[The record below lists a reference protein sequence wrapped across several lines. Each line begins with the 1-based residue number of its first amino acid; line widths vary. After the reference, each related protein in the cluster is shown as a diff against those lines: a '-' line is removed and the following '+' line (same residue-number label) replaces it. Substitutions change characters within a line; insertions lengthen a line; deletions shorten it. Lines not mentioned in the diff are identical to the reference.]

1 MNRDIVWV
9 TLESVRRDRTSEG
22 ASERRTT
29 PNLARLASRED
40 AVGFGNAVA
49 HSIWTR
55 PSTASILTGRA
66 PSDHRVWSA
75 EAALPDGMRTVPE
88 QLRDAGYRTVGVSAN
103 PQFSPATGLDRGFE
117 RFHYL
122 ERGSLVREA
131 GFGTMCRYLLNVR
144 RHSAGLTTDT
154 RQHCLGFL
162 HDSIARRHIGRAADD
177 DRPLFLYVHL
187 GDSHHPYC
195 PPKGFRD
202 RFADELAL
210 SPADALETVLD
221 ASARLHE
228 HIAEGVPFDEER
240 WNALSVLYDT
250 CLAYVDALA
259 GSIVDAASSRLDD
272 PVIVVTADHGEFF
285 GEDDLLAH
293 MLSTHTAVTD
303 VPLVVRGLD
312 ERAAA
317 NGPVQH
323 ADVWATLSGRSIPA
337 VDVPIGR
344 DLVSES
350 PSFAVTQR
358 GGERAAK
365 KVETIAAHNPS
376 FDGDR
381 YGRGPVTSLRTES
394 HRLRRDADGDALFDL
409 RDETTDIRETEPAL
423 AAELSDAAD
432 EWLRE
437 RGQPSAGHDGEATF
451 SSEMERRLE
460 DLGYL

>member
-9 TLESVRRDRTSEG
+9 TLESIRRDRTSQG
-22 ASERRTT
+22 GHERQTT
-29 PNLARLASRED
+29 PNLVRLASRED
-40 AVGFGNAVA
+40 AIGFENAVT

-75 EAALPDGMRTVPE
+75 EAALPDGMRTIPE

-122 ERGSLVREA
+122 QRGSLIDEA
-131 GFGTMCRYLLNVR
+131 GLGTVCRYLLNVR

-162 HDSIARRHIGRAADD
+162 HDSIARRHVRQAADG

-202 RFADELAL
+202 RFADELTL
-210 SPADALETVLD
+210 PPADALAAVLD
-221 ASARLHE
+221 TSDRLHE
-228 HIAEGVPFDEER
+228 YIADGVPFDEER

-259 GSIVDAASSRLDD
+259 GSIVDAALSRLDD
-272 PVIVVTADHGEFF
+272 PVIVVTADHGELF

-293 MLSTHTAVTD
+293 MLSMHTAVTD
-303 VPLVVRGLD
+303 VPLVVCGLD
-312 ERAAA
+312 EQAEAD
-317 NGPVQH
+317 GPVQH
-323 ADVWATLSGRSIPA
+323 ADVWATLSGRSIPS
-337 VDVPIGR
+337 VDVPVGR
-344 DLVSES
+344 DLVTEARSV
-350 PSFAVTQR
+350 AVTQR

-365 KVETIAAHNPS
+365 KIETIAAHNPS

-381 YGRGPVTSLRTES
+381 YGRGAVTSLRTES
-394 HRLRRDADGDALFDL
+394 HRLRHDADGEALFDL
-409 RDETTDIRETEPAL
+409 RDETDDISETEPEL
-423 AAELSDAAD
+423 AAELSDATN
-432 EWLRE
+432 EWLRD
-437 RGQPSAGHDGEATF
+437 RGQPSAQRGEEATF
-451 SSEMERRLE
+451 TPEMQSRLE
-460 DLGYL
+460 NLGYL

>member
-1 MNRDIVWV
+1 MNRDVVWV
-9 TLESVRRDRTSEG
+9 TLESVRRDRTSES
-22 ASERRTT
+22 AYERKTT
-29 PNLARLASRED
+29 PNLAQLASRED
-40 AVGFGNAVA
+40 ATGFGNAVA

-75 EAALPDGMRTVPE
+75 EAALPNGIRTIPE

-122 ERGSLVREA
+122 QRGSLISEV
-131 GFGTMCRYLLNVR
+131 GFETMCRYLFNVR
-144 RHSAGLTTDT
+144 RHSAGLTMDT

-162 HDSIARRHIGRAADD
+162 HESIARRHVRRSADD
-177 DRPLFLYVHL
+177 NQPLFLYVHL

-202 RFADELAL
+202 RFVDELTLSPTDAL
-210 SPADALETVLD
+210 SAVLD
-221 ASARLHE
+221 TSAHLHE
-228 HIAEGVPFDEER
+228 YIADGVPFDEER
-240 WNALSVLYDT
+240 WNALSVMYDT

-259 GSIVDAASSRLDD
+259 GSIVESALSRLDD

-285 GEDDLLAH
+285 GEGDLLAH
-293 MLSTHTAVTD
+293 MLSMHTVVTD

-312 ERAAA
+312 ERAEVDA
-317 NGPVQH
+317 PVQH

-337 VDVPIGR
+337 IDVPIGH
-344 DLVSES
+344 DLVTEV
-350 PSFAVTQR
+350 PSVAVTQR

-365 KVETIAAHNPS
+365 KIKTIADHNPS

-381 YGRGPVTSLRTES
+381 YGRGAVTSLRTES
-394 HRLRRDADGDALFDL
+394 YRLRHGADGDALFDL
-409 RDETTDIRETEPAL
+409 RDEMNDIAEVEPEL
-423 AAELSDAAD
+423 AAELSDATT
-432 EWLRE
+432 EWLRD
-437 RGQPSAGHDGEATF
+437 RGQQSAKRGEEATF
-451 SSEMERRLE
+451 SPGMQSRLE